1 MISIGAMA
9 SQSDQSDSESQPH
22 EQRRFYDNEVDARS
36 TETDEFVAAKEEVE
50 HEEDN
55 TYFEQE
61 VRLRTFSLSF

>member
-1 MISIGAMA
+1 MISIRAME
-9 SQSDQSDSESQPH
+9 SQSDQSDTELQPH
-22 EQRRFYDNEVDARS
+22 EQRQFYDNEVDAQS
-36 TETDEFVAAKEEVE
+36 SETDEFVVAKEEVE